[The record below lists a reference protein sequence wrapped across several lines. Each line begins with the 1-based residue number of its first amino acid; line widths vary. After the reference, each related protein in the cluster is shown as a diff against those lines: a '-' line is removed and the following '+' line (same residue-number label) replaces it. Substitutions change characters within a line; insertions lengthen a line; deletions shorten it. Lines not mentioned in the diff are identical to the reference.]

1 MPFSFEVINLSMFNN
16 ANKSEKVSDNIIAQ
30 IRDAILSGK
39 LKPGDRLA
47 SEKELIEQFGV
58 SKATMREALRVLE
71 VIGLLEIRKG
81 VSGGA
86 FVAEVDMRTTL
97 HAIVNFLHF
106 QTVSVREITMLR
118 YLIEP
123 SVAQVAA
130 GKRTD
135 KDIEKLKQIIGAGVA
150 PGETEVSKEIS
161 FHRYLA
167 RMTENTI
174 LTLTIDMIDNLLKSM
189 KRKIGLPPEFYG
201 YVRDAHNIILECLIQ
216 QDGIAARIAMA
227 NDVVGV
233 GRYMCQFTGFPPFEP
248 SELEASRMPIDLHL
262 EMNPQARVVTK
273 DDPLL
278 LERGVI
284 VRRVGYSELYLVV
297 KEEDVWNRPPSQVVR
312 SRLDGILVQS
322 RETPKSEG
330 DMPSSDP

>member
-1 MPFSFEVINLSMFNN
+1 MFNN

-39 LKPGDRLA
+39 VKPGDRLA

-81 VSGGA
+81 ISGGA
-86 FVAEVDMRTTL
+86 FIAEVDMRTTL

-106 QTVSVREITMLR
+106 QTVSIKEITMLR

-130 GKRTD
+130 AKRTN
-135 KDIEKLKQIIGAGVA
+135 KDIEKLEKVIGETIT
-150 PGETEVSKEIS
+150 PGDTEVSKEIS

-189 KRKIGLPPEFYG
+189 KTKIGLPPEFYE
-201 YVRDAHNIILECLIQ
+201 YVRDAHNIILNCMIQ
-216 QDGIAARIAMA
+216 RDGLAAKIAMA

-233 GRYMCQFTGFPPFEP
+233 GRYLSKFTDTPTFEP
-248 SELEASRMPIDLHL
+248 SELQLPKSLIDAQLDT
-262 EMNPQARVVTK
+262 NPDACVVTK
-273 DDPLL
+273 DDPLIEKQGAL
-278 LERGVI
+278 VK
-284 VRRVGYSELYLVV
+284 RVGSSELYLTV
-297 KEEDVWNRPPSQVVR
+297 KEDDV
-312 SRLDGILVQS
+312 
-322 RETPKSEG
+322 
-330 DMPSSDP
+330 

>member
-1 MPFSFEVINLSMFNN
+1 MFNN

-30 IRDAILSGK
+30 IRDAILSGRI
-39 LKPGDRLA
+39 KPGDRLA
-47 SEKELIEQFGV
+47 SEKELIDQFGV

-81 VSGGA
+81 ISGGA

-106 QTVSVREITMLR
+106 QTVSVNEITMLR

-130 GKRTD
+130 AKRTD
-135 KDIEKLKQIIGAGVA
+135 KDIEKLQQAIGAGITA
-150 PGETEVSKEIS
+150 GDTEVSKEIS

-167 RMTENTI
+167 RMAENTI

-189 KRKIGLPPEFYG
+189 KKKIGLPPEFYG
-201 YVRDAHNIILECLIQ
+201 YVRDAHTIILECLVQ
-216 QDGIAARIAMA
+216 QDGLAAKIAMA
-227 NDVVGV
+227 NDVVSV
-233 GRYMCQFTGFPPFEP
+233 GRYICTFTGVPPFEP
-248 SELEASRMPIDLHL
+248 SELKASQSPIDTHL
-262 EMNPQARVVTK
+262 EVNPAARVVVK

-278 LERGVI
+278 QEPGVI
-284 VRRVGYSELYLVV
+284 VRRVGTSELYLVV
-297 KEEDVWNRPPSQVVR
+297 QETENLEWVR
-312 SRLDGILVQS
+312 HQILDLNPAKGGIMTS
-322 RETPKSEG
+322 NP
-330 DMPSSDP
+330 

>member
-1 MPFSFEVINLSMFNN
+1 MFNN

-47 SEKELIEQFGV
+47 SEKELIEEFGV

-81 VSGGA
+81 ISGGA
-86 FVAEVDMRTTL
+86 FVAEVGMRTTL

-106 QTVSVREITMLR
+106 RTVTIREITMLR

-130 GKRTD
+130 AKRTD
-135 KDIEKLKQIIGAGVA
+135 KDIEKLEQVIGAGIT
-150 PGETEVSKEIS
+150 PGDTEVSREIS

-174 LTLTIDMIDNLLKSM
+174 LTLIIDMVDNLLKSM
-189 KRKIGLPPEFYG
+189 KNKIGLPPDFYEH
-201 YVRDAHNIILECLIQ
+201 VRDAHYLVLECLIQ
-216 QDGIAARIAMA
+216 QDGLAAKIAMA

-233 GRYMCQFTGFPPFEP
+233 G
-248 SELEASRMPIDLHL
+248 
-262 EMNPQARVVTK
+262 K
-273 DDPLL
+273 
-278 LERGVI
+278 
-284 VRRVGYSELYLVV
+284 
-297 KEEDVWNRPPSQVVR
+297 
-312 SRLDGILVQS
+312 
-322 RETPKSEG
+322 
-330 DMPSSDP
+330 

>member
-1 MPFSFEVINLSMFNN
+1 MSSSLFNN

-47 SEKELIEQFGV
+47 SEKELIDQFGV

-81 VSGGA
+81 IAGGA

-97 HAIVNFLHF
+97 HAIINFLHF
-106 QTVSVREITMLR
+106 RTVSIREITMLR

-123 SVAQVAA
+123 SVAQLAA
-130 GKRTD
+130 TKRTD
-135 KDIEKLKQIIGAGVA
+135 KDIEKLEQVIGETIA
-150 PGETEVSKEIS
+150 PGDTEVSKEIS

-189 KRKIGLPPEFYG
+189 KTKIGLPPDFYG
-201 YVRDAHNIILECLIQ
+201 HVRDAHNIILECLIQ
-216 QDGIAARIAMA
+216 QDGLAAKIAMA

-233 GRYMCQFTGFPPFEP
+233 GKYLCRFTDTRPFDP
-248 SELEASRMPIDLHL
+248 SELQTSRSLIDVQL
-262 EMNPQARVVTK
+262 ELNPEARVVTK

-278 LERGVI
+278 QERGII
-284 VRRVGYSELYLVV
+284 VKRVGSSELYLVV
-297 KEEDVWNRPPSQVVR
+297 KEVSV
-312 SRLDGILVQS
+312 
-322 RETPKSEG
+322 
-330 DMPSSDP
+330 

>member
-1 MPFSFEVINLSMFNN
+1 MFNN

-30 IRDAILSGK
+30 IRDAILSGR

-81 VSGGA
+81 IAGGA

-106 QTVSVREITMLR
+106 QTVSVKEITMLR

-130 GKRTD
+130 AKRTD
-135 KDIEKLKQIIGAGVA
+135 KDIEKLQQVIGAGIT
-150 PGETEVSKEIS
+150 PGDTEVSKEIS

-189 KRKIGLPPEFYG
+189 KKKIGLPPEFYG
-201 YVRDAHNIILECLIQ
+201 HVRDAHNIILECLIQ
-216 QDGIAARIAMA
+216 QDGLAAKTAMA

-233 GRYMCQFTGFPPFEP
+233 GRYICGFTGALPFEP
-248 SELEASRMPIDLHL
+248 SELTASRSPIDTHL
-262 EMNPQARVVTK
+262 EVNPGARVVVK

-278 LERGVI
+278 QESGII
-284 VRRVGYSELYLVV
+284 VRRVGTSELYLVV
-297 KEEDVWNRPPSQVVR
+297 KEDENDVLDRPPSA
-312 SRLDGILVQS
+312 S
-322 RETPKSEG
+322 
-330 DMPSSDP
+330 

>member
-1 MPFSFEVINLSMFNN
+1 MPPSMFNN

-47 SEKELIEQFGV
+47 SEKELIEEFGV

-81 VSGGA
+81 ISGGA
-86 FVAEVDMRTTL
+86 FVAEVGMRTTL

-106 QTVSVREITMLR
+106 RTVTIREITMLR

-130 GKRTD
+130 AKRTD
-135 KDIEKLKQIIGAGVA
+135 KDIEKLEQVIGAGIT
-150 PGETEVSKEIS
+150 PGDTEVSREIS

-174 LTLTIDMIDNLLKSM
+174 LTLIIDMVDNLLKSM
-189 KRKIGLPPEFYG
+189 KNKIGLPPDFYEH
-201 YVRDAHNIILECLIQ
+201 VRDAHYLVLECLIQ
-216 QDGIAARIAMA
+216 QDGLAAKVAMA

-233 GRYMCQFTGFPPFEP
+233 GRFICKFTGTPPFEP
-248 SELEASRMPIDLHL
+248 AELKVSHTPIETYL
-262 EMNPQARVVTK
+262 EVTPEARVVTK

-278 LERGVI
+278 QDSGTI
-284 VRRVGYSELYLVV
+284 VKRVGTSELYLAVKDGVV
-297 KEEDVWNRPPSQVVR
+297 A
-312 SRLDGILVQS
+312 DGN
-322 RETPKSEG
+322 K
-330 DMPSSDP
+330 

>member
-1 MPFSFEVINLSMFNN
+1 MFNN
-16 ANKSEKVSDNIIAQ
+16 ANKSEKVSNNIIAQ

-81 VSGGA
+81 ISGGA

-106 QTVSVREITMLR
+106 QTVSIKEITMLR

-123 SVAQVAA
+123 AVAQVAA
-130 GKRTD
+130 VRRTS
-135 KDIEKLKQIIGAGVA
+135 KDLEKLEQVIGAGITG
-150 PGETEVSKEIS
+150 GETEVSKEIS

-189 KRKIGLPPEFYG
+189 KKKIGLPPDFYG
-201 YVRDAHNIILECLIQ
+201 HVREAHTTILECLIQ
-216 QDGIAARIAMA
+216 QDGLAAKIAMA
-227 NDVVGV
+227 NDVIGV
-233 GRYMCQFTGFPPFEP
+233 GRYLCRFTGTPPFEP
-248 SELEASRMPIDLHL
+248 TEIIGSRLPIDTHL
-262 EMNPQARVVTK
+262 ELNPGARVVSG

-278 LERGVI
+278 QEPGAI
-284 VRRVGYSELYLVV
+284 YRRVGASKLYLVV
-297 KEEDVWNRPPSQVVR
+297 PQEP
-312 SRLDGILVQS
+312 
-322 RETPKSEG
+322 
-330 DMPSSDP
+330 SDPPGRAGGVT

>member
-1 MPFSFEVINLSMFNN
+1 MPPLAFNN
-16 ANKSEKVSDNIIAQ
+16 ANKSEKVSDSIIAQ
-30 IRDAILSGK
+30 IRDAILSGR

-81 VSGGA
+81 IAGGA

-106 QTVSVREITMLR
+106 QTVSVKEITMLR

-130 GKRTD
+130 LNRTE
-135 KDIEKLKQIIGAGVA
+135 KDIEKLEEVIGESITAGD
-150 PGETEVSKEIS
+150 TEVSKEIS

-174 LTLTIDMIDNLLKSM
+174 LTLTIDMIDNLLKSLKKKM
-189 KRKIGLPPEFYG
+189 GLPPEFYG
-201 YVRDAHNIILECLIQ
+201 HVRDAHNLIVECLIQ
-216 QDGIAARIAMA
+216 QDGVAAKVAMA

-233 GRYMCQFTGFPPFEP
+233 GRYICSFTGSSPFEP
-248 SELEASRMPIDLHL
+248 SDLSPGRTPIDTHV
-262 EMNPQARVVTK
+262 EMDPNARVVNK
-273 DDPLL
+273 DDPILQ
-278 LERGVI
+278 EPGAI
-284 VRRVGYSELYLVV
+284 ARRVGSSQLYLVV
-297 KEEDVWNRPPSQVVR
+297 TEGNR
-312 SRLDGILVQS
+312 
-322 RETPKSEG
+322 
-330 DMPSSDP
+330 

>member
-1 MPFSFEVINLSMFNN
+1 MFNN
-16 ANKSEKVSDNIIAQ
+16 ANKSEKVSNNIIAQ
-30 IRDAILSGK
+30 IRDAILSGR

-58 SKATMREALRVLE
+58 SKGTMREALRVLE

-81 VSGGA
+81 IAGGA

-106 QTVSVREITMLR
+106 QTVSVKEITMLR

-130 GKRTD
+130 AKRTD
-135 KDIEKLKQIIGAGVA
+135 KDIEKLEEVIGAGITE
-150 PGETEVSKEIS
+150 GDTEVSKEIS

-189 KRKIGLPPEFYG
+189 KKKIGLPPEFYG
-201 YVRDAHNIILECLIQ
+201 HVRDAHNMILECLIQ
-216 QDGIAARIAMA
+216 QDGLAAKIAMA

-233 GRYMCQFTGFPPFEP
+233 GKYICSFTGASPFEP
-248 SELEASRMPIDLHL
+248 SNLAASRTPIDTHL
-262 EMNPQARVVTK
+262 EVDPDARVVSK
-273 DDPLL
+273 DDPMLQEPGAL
-278 LERGVI
+278 A
-284 VRRVGYSELYLVV
+284 RRVGSSELYLVV
-297 KEEDVWNRPPSQVVR
+297 KEGCNSPPTSV
-312 SRLDGILVQS
+312 
-322 RETPKSEG
+322 
-330 DMPSSDP
+330 

>member
-1 MPFSFEVINLSMFNN
+1 MNSMPSSMFNN

-39 LKPGDRLA
+39 IKPGDRLA

-81 VSGGA
+81 ISGGA
-86 FVAEVDMRTTL
+86 FVAEVGMRTTL
-97 HAIVNFLHF
+97 HAIINFLHF
-106 QTVSVREITMLR
+106 QTVTIREITMLR

-130 GKRTD
+130 TKRTGR
-135 KDIEKLKQIIGAGVA
+135 DIEKLEKVIGETIT
-150 PGETEVSKEIS
+150 PGDTEVSKEIS

-189 KRKIGLPPEFYG
+189 KTKIGLPPDFFAH
-201 YVRDAHNIILECLIQ
+201 VRDAHNIILECLIQ
-216 QDGIAARIAMA
+216 QDGLAAKIAMA
-227 NDVVGV
+227 NDVVEV
-233 GRYMCQFTGFPPFEP
+233 GRYLCGFTDTPPFDP
-248 SELEASRMPIDLHL
+248 LELQLNRSLIDLQL
-262 EMNPQARVVTK
+262 DMNPEAHVVTK

-278 LERGVI
+278 QEHGAI
-284 VRRVGYSELYLVV
+284 VKRVGSSELYLVV
-297 KEEDVWNRPPSQVVR
+297 KEDNE
-312 SRLDGILVQS
+312 
-322 RETPKSEG
+322 
-330 DMPSSDP
+330 

>member
-1 MPFSFEVINLSMFNN
+1 MFNN

-30 IRDAILSGK
+30 IRDAILSGR

-47 SEKELIEQFGV
+47 SEKELIDQFGV

-81 VSGGA
+81 IAGGA

-106 QTVSVREITMLR
+106 QTVSVKEITMLR

-130 GKRTD
+130 AKRTD
-135 KDIEKLKQIIGAGVA
+135 KDIEKLQQVIGAGIIE
-150 PGETEVSKEIS
+150 GDTEVSKEIS

-189 KRKIGLPPEFYG
+189 KKRIGLPPEFYG
-201 YVRDAHNIILECLIQ
+201 HVRDAHSIILECLVQ
-216 QDGIAARIAMA
+216 QDGLAAKIAMA
-227 NDVVGV
+227 NDVVRV
-233 GRYMCQFTGFPPFEP
+233 GRYICRLTGSSPFEP
-248 SELEASRMPIDLHL
+248 SELLASRTPIDTHL
-262 EMNPQARVVTK
+262 EVDPNARVVNK
-273 DDPLL
+273 DDPV
-278 LERGVI
+278 LEESGTI
-284 VRRVGYSELYLVV
+284 ARRIGSSQLYLVV
-297 KEEDVWNRPPSQVVR
+297 GEGNR
-312 SRLDGILVQS
+312 
-322 RETPKSEG
+322 
-330 DMPSSDP
+330 

>member
-1 MPFSFEVINLSMFNN
+1 MFNN
-16 ANKSEKVSDNIIAQ
+16 ANKSEKVSNNIIAQ
-30 IRDAILSGK
+30 IRDAILSGR

-71 VIGLLEIRKG
+71 AIGLLEIRKG
-81 VSGGA
+81 IAGGA

-106 QTVSVREITMLR
+106 QTVSVKEVTMLR

-130 GKRTD
+130 AKRTD
-135 KDIEKLKQIIGAGVA
+135 KDIEKLEQVIGDSITRGD
-150 PGETEVSKEIS
+150 TEVSKEIS

-189 KRKIGLPPEFYG
+189 KRKISLPPEFYEH
-201 YVRDAHNIILECLIQ
+201 VRDAHTIILECLIQ
-216 QDGIAARIAMA
+216 QDGLAAKIAMA

-233 GRYMCQFTGFPPFEP
+233 GRYLCGFTGAPPFEP
-248 SELEASRMPIDLHL
+248 SELKTSRSLMDVQL
-262 EMNPQARVVTK
+262 EINPKARVVTK

-278 LERGVI
+278 QESGTI
-284 VRRVGYSELYLVV
+284 FKRVGSSELCLVV
-297 KEEDVWNRPPSQVVR
+297 KED
-312 SRLDGILVQS
+312 IA
-322 RETPKSEG
+322 
-330 DMPSSDP
+330 

>member
-1 MPFSFEVINLSMFNN
+1 MFNN
-16 ANKSEKVSDNIIAQ
+16 ANKSGKVSDNIIAQ

-39 LKPGDRLA
+39 IKPGDRLA

-81 VSGGA
+81 IAGGA
-86 FVAEVDMRTTL
+86 FVAEVGMRTTM
-97 HAIVNFLHF
+97 HAIINFLHF
-106 QTVSVREITMLR
+106 QTVSIKEITMLR

-130 GKRTD
+130 SRRTD
-135 KDIEKLKQIIGAGVA
+135 KDIQSLEKIC
-150 PGETEVSKEIS
+150 GETITPGDTEISKEIS

-189 KRKIGLPPEFYG
+189 KAKIGLPLDFYG

-216 QDGIAARIAMA
+216 RDGLASKIAMA
-227 NDVVGV
+227 NDVIGV
-233 GRYMCQFTGFPPFEP
+233 GKYLSKFTHTPPFDP
-248 SELEASRMPIDLHL
+248 SELQPGRSVIDSQLDT
-262 EMNPQARVVTK
+262 NPGACVVTK
-273 DDPLL
+273 DDPALQ
-278 LERGVI
+278 ESGAI
-284 VRRVGYSELYLVV
+284 VKRVGSSELYLVV
-297 KEEDVWNRPPSQVVR
+297 KEDN
-312 SRLDGILVQS
+312 I
-322 RETPKSEG
+322 
-330 DMPSSDP
+330 

>member
-1 MPFSFEVINLSMFNN
+1 MFNN

-39 LKPGDRLA
+39 IKPGNRLA
-47 SEKELIEQFGV
+47 SEKELIDQFGV

-81 VSGGA
+81 IAGGA
-86 FVAEVDMRTTL
+86 FVAEVNMRTTL

-106 QTVSVREITMLR
+106 QTVSVKEITMLR

-130 GKRTD
+130 ARRTD
-135 KDIEKLKQIIGAGVA
+135 KDIEKLQQVIGAGITA
-150 PGETEVSKEIS
+150 GDTEVSKEIS

-167 RMTENTI
+167 RMAENTI

-189 KRKIGLPPEFYG
+189 KKKIGLPPEFYG
-201 YVRDAHNIILECLIQ
+201 YVRDAHTIILECLVQ
-216 QDGIAARIAMA
+216 RDGLAAKIAMA

-233 GRYMCQFTGFPPFEP
+233 GRYICTFTGASPFEP
-248 SELEASRMPIDLHL
+248 SELKASQSPIDTHL
-262 EMNPQARVVTK
+262 EVNPGARVVVK

-278 LERGVI
+278 QDPGVI
-284 VRRVGYSELYLVV
+284 VRRIGTSELYLVV
-297 KEEDVWNRPPSQVVR
+297 QETENLEWARHR
-312 SRLDGILVQS
+312 ILESR
-322 RETPKSEG
+322 
-330 DMPSSDP
+330 

>member
-1 MPFSFEVINLSMFNN
+1 MFNN

-30 IRDAILSGK
+30 IRDAILSGQ

-47 SEKELIEQFGV
+47 SEKELIDQFGV

-81 VSGGA
+81 ISGGA
-86 FVAEVDMRTTL
+86 FVAEVGMRTTL
-97 HAIVNFLHF
+97 HAIINFLHF
-106 QTVSVREITMLR
+106 RTVSIREITMLR

-130 GKRTD
+130 CKRTD
-135 KDIEKLKQIIGAGVA
+135 KDIEKLEMVIGETIT
-150 PGETEVSKEIS
+150 PGDTEVSKEIS

-167 RMTENTI
+167 RMTQNTI

-189 KRKIGLPPEFYG
+189 KTKIGLPPDFFEH
-201 YVRDAHNIILECLIQ
+201 VRDAHNAILECLIQ
-216 QDGIAARIAMA
+216 QDGLAAKIAMA

-233 GRYMCQFTGFPPFEP
+233 GRYLCEFTGASPFEP
-248 SELEASRMPIDLHL
+248 SELKLNRSLIDVQLD
-262 EMNPQARVVTK
+262 MNPEARVVTK

-278 LERGVI
+278 QERGTLVK
-284 VRRVGYSELYLVV
+284 RVGSSELYLVV
-297 KEEDVWNRPPSQVVR
+297 KEDDN
-312 SRLDGILVQS
+312 
-322 RETPKSEG
+322 
-330 DMPSSDP
+330 

>member
-1 MPFSFEVINLSMFNN
+1 MMDIPISYDAKEVQLSGNGQSQPGAVVKSMPALVFNN
-16 ANKSEKVSDNIIAQ
+16 ANKSEKVSDSIIAQ
-30 IRDAILSGK
+30 VRDAILSGR

-81 VSGGA
+81 IAGGA

-106 QTVSVREITMLR
+106 QTVSVKEITMLR

-130 GKRTD
+130 LKRTGR
-135 KDIEKLKQIIGAGVA
+135 DIEKLEQVIGAGITE
-150 PGETEVSKEIS
+150 GDTEVSKEIS

-189 KRKIGLPPEFYG
+189 KKKVGLPPEFYG
-201 YVRDAHNIILECLIQ
+201 HVRDAHNTILECLIQ
-216 QDGIAARIAMA
+216 QDGLAAKIAMA

-233 GRYMCQFTGFPPFEP
+233 GRYICGFTGTPPFEP
-248 SELEASRMPIDLHL
+248 SELTASRTPIDTHV
-262 EMNPQARVVTK
+262 EVDPNARVVGK
-273 DDPLL
+273 DDPILQEPGIL
-278 LERGVI
+278 A
-284 VRRVGYSELYLVV
+284 RRVGSSDLYMVV
-297 KEEDVWNRPPSQVVR
+297 KE
-312 SRLDGILVQS
+312 G
-322 RETPKSEG
+322 G
-330 DMPSSDP
+330 SSLPASV

>member
-1 MPFSFEVINLSMFNN
+1 MFNN

-39 LKPGDRLA
+39 LKPGDKLA

-81 VSGGA
+81 ISGGA

-106 QTVSVREITMLR
+106 QTVSVKEITMLR

-130 GKRTD
+130 AKRTD
-135 KDIEKLKQIIGAGVA
+135 KDIDKLQQVIGAGIIE
-150 PGETEVSKEIS
+150 GDTEVSKEIS

-189 KRKIGLPPEFYG
+189 KKRIGLPPEFYG
-201 YVRDAHNIILECLIQ
+201 HVRDAHGIILECLIQ
-216 QDGIAARIAMA
+216 QDGLAAKIAMA

-233 GRYMCQFTGFPPFEP
+233 GRYICRLTGSSPFEP
-248 SELEASRMPIDLHL
+248 SELLASRTPIDTHL
-262 EMNPQARVVTK
+262 EVDPNARVVNK
-273 DDPLL
+273 DDPI
-278 LERGVI
+278 LEEPGTI
-284 VRRVGYSELYLVV
+284 ARRVGSSQLYLVV
-297 KEEDVWNRPPSQVVR
+297 REGNR
-312 SRLDGILVQS
+312 
-322 RETPKSEG
+322 
-330 DMPSSDP
+330 

>member
-1 MPFSFEVINLSMFNN
+1 MFNN

-30 IRDAILSGK
+30 IRDAILSGRI
-39 LKPGDRLA
+39 KPGDRLA
-47 SEKELIEQFGV
+47 SEKELIDQFGV

-81 VSGGA
+81 ISGGA

-106 QTVSVREITMLR
+106 QTVSVKEITMLR

-130 GKRTD
+130 AKRTD
-135 KDIEKLKQIIGAGVA
+135 KDIEKLEQVIGEGIT
-150 PGETEVSKEIS
+150 PGDNEVSKEIS

-174 LTLTIDMIDNLLKSM
+174 LTLTIDMIDNLLKAM
-189 KRKIGLPPEFYG
+189 KKKIGLPPEFYAH
-201 YVRDAHNIILECLIQ
+201 VRDAHTIILECLVQ
-216 QDGIAARIAMA
+216 QDGLAAKIAMA

-233 GRYMCQFTGFPPFEP
+233 GRYICKFTETPPFEP
-248 SELEASRMPIDLHL
+248 SELKASRSPIDTHL
-262 EMNPQARVVTK
+262 EVNPEARVVMK

-278 LERGVI
+278 LESGTI
-284 VRRVGYSELYLVV
+284 VRRVGTSELYLVV
-297 KEEDVWNRPPSQVVR
+297 KEHENDV
-312 SRLDGILVQS
+312 
-322 RETPKSEG
+322 
-330 DMPSSDP
+330 

>member
-1 MPFSFEVINLSMFNN
+1 MFNN

-47 SEKELIEQFGV
+47 SEKELIDQFGV

-81 VSGGA
+81 ISGGA

-106 QTVSVREITMLR
+106 QTVSVKEITMLR

-130 GKRTD
+130 AKRTD
-135 KDIEKLKQIIGAGVA
+135 KDIEKLQQVIGAGIA
-150 PGETEVSKEIS
+150 AGDNEVSKEIS

-174 LTLTIDMIDNLLKSM
+174 VTLTIDMIDNLLKSM
-189 KRKIGLPPEFYG
+189 KKKIGLPPEFYG
-201 YVRDAHNIILECLIQ
+201 HVRDAHTIILECLIQ
-216 QDGIAARIAMA
+216 QDGLAAKVAMA

-233 GRYMCQFTGFPPFEP
+233 GGYICRFTGTAPFEP
-248 SELEASRMPIDLHL
+248 SELRASGSPIDTHM
-262 EMNPQARVVTK
+262 EVDPEARVVAE
-273 DDPLL
+273 DDPVLQ
-278 LERGVI
+278 ESGAI
-284 VRRVGYSELYLVV
+284 VRRVGTGKLYLVV
-297 KEEDVWNRPPSQVVR
+297 KEDHA
-312 SRLDGILVQS
+312 
-322 RETPKSEG
+322 
-330 DMPSSDP
+330 